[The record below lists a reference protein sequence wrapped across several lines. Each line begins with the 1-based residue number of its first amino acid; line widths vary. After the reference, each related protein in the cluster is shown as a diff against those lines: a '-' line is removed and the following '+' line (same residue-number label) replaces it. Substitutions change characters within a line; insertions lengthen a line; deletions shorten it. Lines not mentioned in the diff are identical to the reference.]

1 MSIFAF
7 LKNIFMKEKM
17 KKINEELYVGGQIS
31 SDDVKLLNDHGIK
44 TIVCNR
50 PDNEGQGQ
58 TNIDAIRQ
66 EAEHHGMNVEYIPFA
81 PLRLSMENVKSFAGL
96 LDGDKKPI
104 FAYCLSGLRSEQIAQ
119 LAYEYREDNKL

>member
-1 MSIFAF
+1 MSIFGY
-7 LKNIFMKEKM
+7 LKNISKKEKM

-31 SDDVKLLNDHGIK
+31 ADDVKLLNDHGIK

-66 EAEHHGMNVEYIPFA
+66 EAENLGINVEYIP
-81 PLRLSMENVKSFAGL
+81 LSL
-96 LDGDKKPI
+96 I
-104 FAYCLSGLRSEQIAQ
+104 HI
-119 LAYEYREDNKL
+119 

>member
-1 MSIFAF
+1 MSLLAL
-7 LKNIFMKEKM
+7 LKNIFKKEKM

-31 SDDVKLLNDHGIK
+31 ANDVSLLNEHGIK

-66 EAEHHGMNVEYIPFA
+66 EAETQGIAVEYIPFA
-81 PLRLSMENVKSFAGL
+81 PLRLSMENVKNFAEL
-96 LDGDKKPI
+96 LDSDKKPI

-119 LAYEYREDNKL
+119 LAYEYREDKK

>member
-1 MSIFAF
+1 
-7 LKNIFMKEKM
+7 M
-17 KKINEELYVGGQIS
+17 KKINEELYVGGQIC
-31 SDDVKLLNDHGIK
+31 SDDVKLLNKHGIK

-66 EAEHHGMNVEYIPFA
+66 EAENLGINVEYIPFA

-96 LDGDKKPI
+96 LEGDKKPI

>member
-1 MSIFAF
+1 MSLLTL
-7 LKNIFMKEKM
+7 LKNIVKKEKM

-31 SDDVKLLNDHGIK
+31 ANDVSLLNDHGIK

-58 TNIDAIRQ
+58 TNVDVIRQ
-66 EAEHHGMNVEYIPFA
+66 EAESHGIAVEYIPFA
-81 PLRLSMENVKSFAGL
+81 PLRLSMENVKNFAEL

-104 FAYCLSGLRSEQIAQ
+104 FAYCLSGLRSEQISQ
-119 LAYEYREDNKL
+119 LAYEYREDKK